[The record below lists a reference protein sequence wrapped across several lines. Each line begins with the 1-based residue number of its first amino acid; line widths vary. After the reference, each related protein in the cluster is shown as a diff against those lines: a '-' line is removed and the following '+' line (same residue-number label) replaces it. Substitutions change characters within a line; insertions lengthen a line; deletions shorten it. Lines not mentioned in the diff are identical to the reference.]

1 MVTNTA
7 PAQTASLAH
16 SIGSRAGTTASE
28 ARIMPVLYSPVITRT
43 PRTPMDSCAKKVPV
57 RLVEIAVW
65 PGSRPLGLAGLDAR
79 EEGAES
85 DHEDDSEQQRVER
98 RAE

>member
-1 MVTNTA
+1 MVRNTA

-16 SIGSRAGTTASE
+16 SIGSRAGTTANE

-57 RLVEIAVW
+57 RLVEMAVW
-65 PGSRPLGLAGLDAR
+65 PGSKPCAWLAWMP
-79 EEGAES
+79 
-85 DHEDDSEQQRVER
+85 VK
-98 RAE
+98 RAPSPIMKTTASSSV